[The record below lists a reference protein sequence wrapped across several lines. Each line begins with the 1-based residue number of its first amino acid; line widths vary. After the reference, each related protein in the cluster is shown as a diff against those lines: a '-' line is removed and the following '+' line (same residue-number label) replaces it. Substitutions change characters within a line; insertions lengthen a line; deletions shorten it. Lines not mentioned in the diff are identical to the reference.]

1 LPWAGSNYKPRAS
14 FLFGFVFRQG
24 LPAKL
29 STRKSSIAATRGSR
43 STHEE
48 TDVKIL
54 LVDDHALFREGVKP
68 LLARLHPSARVME
81 AANGAEVLHAARAQQ
96 DFDLVLLDLAMP
108 GVDGFAGLA
117 AFRAHAPST
126 PVVVL
131 SASEDAADVRAAL
144 DGGAS
149 GFIPK
154 SSTSEVILG
163 ALRLVLAGGVY
174 VPPTLLGGHNAVAAK
189 ADIDALTPRQR
200 DVLALLAQGLSNKK
214 IGDTLGLSEATVKQ
228 HVSAILKTLNVA
240 NRMQA
245 AIAGRRLSPSAK
257 DAG

>member
-1 LPWAGSNYKPRAS
+1 
-14 FLFGFVFRQG
+14 
-24 LPAKL
+24 
-29 STRKSSIAATRGSR
+29 
-43 STHEE
+43 
-48 TDVKIL
+48 VKIL
-54 LVDDHALFREGVKP
+54 LADDHALFREGVKQ
-68 LLARLHPSARVME
+68 LLARLDPHVRVIE

-108 GVDGFAGLA
+108 GIDGFAGLA

-131 SASEDAADVRAAL
+131 SASEDTADVRAAL

-154 SSTSEVILG
+154 SSASEVILG

-174 VPPTLLGGHNAVAAK
+174 VPPTLLGSHTAVAAK

-200 DVLALLAQGLSNKK
+200 DVLALLAQGLTNKK

-245 AIAGRRLSPSAK
+245 VIAGRRLSPPAK

>member
-1 LPWAGSNYKPRAS
+1 MKKP
-14 FLFGFVFRQG
+14 
-24 LPAKL
+24 
-29 STRKSSIAATRGSR
+29 
-43 STHEE
+43 
-48 TDVKIL
+48 KIL
-54 LVDDHALFREGVKP
+54 LADDHALFREGVKQ
-68 LLARLHPSARVME
+68 LLARLHPHVLVIE
-81 AANGAEVLHAARAQQ
+81 TANGAEVLHAARAQQ

-108 GVDGFAGLA
+108 GVDGFTGLA
-117 AFRAHAPST
+117 AFRTHAPST

-149 GFIPK
+149 GFISK
-154 SSTSEVILG
+154 SSSSEVILG

-200 DVLALLAQGLSNKK
+200 DVLALLAQGLSNKT
-214 IGDTLGLSEATVKQ
+214 IGGTLGLSEATVKQ

-245 AIAGRRLSPSAK
+245 VIAGRRLSPPAK

>member
-1 LPWAGSNYKPRAS
+1 MKKP
-14 FLFGFVFRQG
+14 
-24 LPAKL
+24 
-29 STRKSSIAATRGSR
+29 
-43 STHEE
+43 
-48 TDVKIL
+48 KIL
-54 LVDDHALFREGVKP
+54 LADDHALFREGVKQ
-68 LLARLHPSARVME
+68 LLARLHPHVLVIE

-108 GVDGFAGLA
+108 GVDGFTGLA
-117 AFRAHAPST
+117 AFRTHAPST

-149 GFIPK
+149 GFISK
-154 SSTSEVILG
+154 SSSSEVILG

-228 HVSAILKTLNVA
+228 HVSAVLKTLNVA

-245 AIAGRRLSPSAK
+245 VIAGRRLSPPAK

>member
-1 LPWAGSNYKPRAS
+1 M
-14 FLFGFVFRQG
+14 
-24 LPAKL
+24 
-29 STRKSSIAATRGSR
+29 
-43 STHEE
+43 
-48 TDVKIL
+48 KIL
-54 LVDDHALFREGVKP
+54 LADDHALFREGVKQ
-68 LLARLHPSARVME
+68 LLTRLHPRALVME

-108 GVDGFAGLA
+108 GVDGFGGLA

-154 SSTSEVILG
+154 SSTSEVILC

-228 HVSAILKTLNVA
+228 HVSAVLKTLNVA

-245 AIAGRRLSPSAK
+245 VIAARRLTPSAK
-257 DAG
+257 DPG

>member
-1 LPWAGSNYKPRAS
+1 MKKP
-14 FLFGFVFRQG
+14 
-24 LPAKL
+24 
-29 STRKSSIAATRGSR
+29 
-43 STHEE
+43 
-48 TDVKIL
+48 KIL
-54 LVDDHALFREGVKP
+54 LADDHALFREGVKQ
-68 LLARLHPSARVME
+68 LLARLHPHVLVIE

-96 DFDLVLLDLAMP
+96 DFDLVLLDLAML
-108 GVDGFAGLA
+108 GVDGFTGLA
-117 AFRAHAPST
+117 AFRTHAPST

-149 GFIPK
+149 GFISK
-154 SSTSEVILG
+154 SSSSEVILG

-200 DVLALLAQGLSNKK
+200 DVLALLAQGLSNKT
-214 IGDTLGLSEATVKQ
+214 IGGTLGLSEATVKQ

-245 AIAGRRLSPSAK
+245 VIAGRRLSPPAK

>member
-1 LPWAGSNYKPRAS
+1 MKKP
-14 FLFGFVFRQG
+14 
-24 LPAKL
+24 
-29 STRKSSIAATRGSR
+29 
-43 STHEE
+43 
-48 TDVKIL
+48 KIL
-54 LVDDHALFREGVKP
+54 LADDHALFREGVKQ
-68 LLARLHPSARVME
+68 LLARLHPHVLVIE

-108 GVDGFAGLA
+108 GVDGFTGLA
-117 AFRAHAPST
+117 AFRTHAPST

-149 GFIPK
+149 GFISK
-154 SSTSEVILG
+154 SSSSEVILG

-200 DVLALLAQGLSNKK
+200 DVLALLAQGLSNKT
-214 IGDTLGLSEATVKQ
+214 IGGTLGLSEATVKQ

-245 AIAGRRLSPSAK
+245 VIAGRRLSPPAK

>member
-1 LPWAGSNYKPRAS
+1 
-14 FLFGFVFRQG
+14 
-24 LPAKL
+24 
-29 STRKSSIAATRGSR
+29 
-43 STHEE
+43 
-48 TDVKIL
+48 VKIL
-54 LVDDHALFREGVKP
+54 LADDHALFREGVKQ
-68 LLARLHPSARVME
+68 LLARLHPRAQVME

-108 GVDGFAGLA
+108 GVDGFSGLA

-154 SSTSEVILG
+154 SSASEVILG

-174 VPPTLLGGHNAVAAK
+174 VPPMLLGGLAQATK
-189 ADIDALTPRQR
+189 ADLDALTPRQR
-200 DVLALLAQGLSNKK
+200 EVLALLAQGLSNKK

-228 HVSAILKTLNVA
+228 HVSAILKTLNVG

-245 AIAGRRLSPSAK
+245 VIAGRRLSPPAK

>member
-1 LPWAGSNYKPRAS
+1 MKKP
-14 FLFGFVFRQG
+14 
-24 LPAKL
+24 
-29 STRKSSIAATRGSR
+29 
-43 STHEE
+43 
-48 TDVKIL
+48 KIL
-54 LVDDHALFREGVKP
+54 LADDHALFREGVKQ
-68 LLARLHPSARVME
+68 LLARLHPHVLVIE
-81 AANGAEVLHAARAQQ
+81 AANGAEVLHAARAQR

-108 GVDGFAGLA
+108 GVDGFTGLA
-117 AFRAHAPST
+117 AFRTHAPST

-149 GFIPK
+149 GFISK
-154 SSTSEVILG
+154 SSSSEVILG

-200 DVLALLAQGLSNKK
+200 DVLALLAQGLSNKT
-214 IGDTLGLSEATVKQ
+214 IGGTLGLSEATVKQ

-245 AIAGRRLSPSAK
+245 VIAGRRLSPPAK

>member
-1 LPWAGSNYKPRAS
+1 M
-14 FLFGFVFRQG
+14 
-24 LPAKL
+24 
-29 STRKSSIAATRGSR
+29 
-43 STHEE
+43 
-48 TDVKIL
+48 KIL
-54 LVDDHALFREGVKP
+54 LADDHALFREGVKQ
-68 LLARLHPSARVME
+68 LLERLHPHALVME
-81 AANGAEVLHAARAQQ
+81 ASNGAEVLHAAGAQQ

-200 DVLALLAQGLSNKK
+200 EVLALLAQGLSNRKV
-214 IGDTLGLSEATVKQ
+214 GETLGLSEATVKQ
-228 HVSAILKTLNVA
+228 HVSAVLKTLKVT

-245 AIAGRRLSPSAK
+245 VIAGRRLPPPAK
-257 DAG
+257 DTG

>member
-1 LPWAGSNYKPRAS
+1 
-14 FLFGFVFRQG
+14 
-24 LPAKL
+24 
-29 STRKSSIAATRGSR
+29 
-43 STHEE
+43 
-48 TDVKIL
+48 VKIL
-54 LVDDHALFREGVKP
+54 LADDHALFREGVKQ
-68 LLARLHPSARVME
+68 LLARLHPHARVME

-144 DGGAS
+144 DGGAA

-154 SSTSEVILG
+154 ASTSEVILG

-174 VPPTLLGGHNAVAAK
+174 VPPTLLGGHHVVAAK

-200 DVLALLAQGLSNKK
+200 EVLALLAQDLSNKK
-214 IGDTLGLSEATVKQ
+214 IGDTRPGMVASDTV
-228 HVSAILKTLNVA
+228 
-240 NRMQA
+240 
-245 AIAGRRLSPSAK
+245 G
-257 DAG
+257 G